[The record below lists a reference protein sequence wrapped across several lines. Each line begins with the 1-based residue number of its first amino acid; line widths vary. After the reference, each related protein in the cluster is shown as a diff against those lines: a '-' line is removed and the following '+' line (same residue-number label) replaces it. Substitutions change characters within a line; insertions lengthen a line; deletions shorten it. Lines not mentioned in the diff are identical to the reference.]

1 MITDA
6 NRKVSIIAYYLS
18 KFDMDAVKALG
29 YSTYTDAFHGMSQ
42 RFGKTNSYM
51 RLRRDEFD
59 PLIGKTNRRGWNMRN
74 PRAGVLVLHNDLK
87 NYTFEELTAIVND
100 LLIDDE
106 SKPNESLITEK
117 DKKIITEFSEEE
129 YERIL
134 NMGDAKT
141 AIRSTI
147 KEVNVRILNNKI
159 QKTLKNL
166 YQHRCQICGATAEI
180 MYGVDVSEAHHIEY
194 FTKSLNNNPSNIIIL
209 CPDHHRIVHK
219 AKGIF
224 DYETHCFMYEN
235 AKVDT
240 LMYNL
245 HL

>member
-59 PLIGKTNRRGWNMRN
+59 PLIGKTNRRGWNIRN

>member
-134 NMGDAKT
+134 NMSDERA
-141 AIRSTI
+141 AIKSTVRA
-147 KEVNVRILNNKI
+147 VNVRILNNQI
-159 QKTLKNL
+159 QKALKNL
-166 YQHRCQICGATAEI
+166 YQHRCQICGATAEV

-194 FTKSLNNNPSNIIIL
+194 FTKSLNNNASNIIIL

-224 DYETHCFMYEN
+224 DYDTHCFKYEN
-235 AKVDT
+235 AKIDT

>member
-1 MITDA
+1 MLF
-6 NRKVSIIAYYLS
+6 RSMS
-18 KFDMDAVKALG
+18 K
-29 YSTYTDAFHGMSQ
+29 

-51 RLRRDEFD
+51 RMRRDEFD
-59 PLIGKTNRRGWNMRN
+59 PVIGKTNRHGFNMRN

-87 NYTFEELTAIVND
+87 NYTFEELTAIVSD

-106 SKPNESLITEK
+106 SIPNETVITES

-134 NMGDAKT
+134 NMSDAK
-141 AIRSTI
+141 AAMRSTI
-147 KEVNVRILNNKI
+147 KAVNVRILNNKI

-166 YQHRCQICGATAEI
+166 YQHRCQICGATAEV

-194 FTKSLNNNPSNIIIL
+194 FTKSLNNNASNIIIL

-219 AKGIF
+219 AKGIL
-224 DYETHCFMYEN
+224 DR
-235 AKVDT
+235 KSVV
-240 LMYNL
+240 
-245 HL
+245 

>member
-134 NMGDAKT
+134 NMSDERA
-141 AIRSTI
+141 AIKSTVRA
-147 KEVNVRILNNKI
+147 VNVRILNNQI

-166 YQHRCQICGATAEI
+166 YQHRCQICGATAEV

-194 FTKSLNNNPSNIIIL
+194 FTKSLNNNASNIIIL

-224 DYETHCFMYEN
+224 DYEMHCFKYEN

>member
-6 NRKVSIIAYYLS
+6 NRKVSIIAYYIS
-18 KFDMDAVKALG
+18 KFDIDAVKALG
-29 YSTYTDAFHGMSQ
+29 YSTYTDAFQAMSK

-51 RLRRDEFD
+51 RMRRDEFD
-59 PLIGKTNRRGWNMRN
+59 PVIGKTNRHGFNMRN

-87 NYTFEELTAIVND
+87 NYTFEELTAIVGD

-106 SKPNESLITEK
+106 SKPNETVITES

-134 NMGDAKT
+134 NMSDEKA
-141 AIRSTI
+141 AIRSTVRA
-147 KEVNVRILNNKI
+147 VNVRILNNKI

-166 YQHRCQICGATAEI
+166 YQHRCQICGATAEV

-194 FTKSLNNNPSNIIIL
+194 FTKSLNNNASNIIIL

-219 AKGIF
+219 AKGVF
-224 DYETHCFMYEN
+224 DYDTHCFKYDN

>member
-1 MITDA
+1 M
-6 NRKVSIIAYYLS
+6 
-18 KFDMDAVKALG
+18 
-29 YSTYTDAFHGMSQ
+29 
-42 RFGKTNSYM
+42 
-51 RLRRDEFD
+51 
-59 PLIGKTNRRGWNMRN
+59 
-74 PRAGVLVLHNDLK
+74 K

>member
-6 NRKVSIIAYYLS
+6 NRKVSIIAYFIS

-29 YSTYTDAFHGMSQ
+29 YGTYTDAFEALSK
-42 RFGKTNSYM
+42 RFGKTNHYM
-51 RLRRDEFD
+51 RFRRDEFD
-59 PLIGKTNRRGWNMRN
+59 PVIGKTNRHGFNMRN

-87 NYTFEELTAIVND
+87 NYTFEELSAIVND

-106 SKPNESLITEK
+106 SKTNESVITES

-134 NMGDAKT
+134 NMSDTKA
-141 AIRSTI
+141 AIRSTVRA
-147 KEVNVRILNNKI
+147 VNVRVLNNKI
-159 QKTLKNL
+159 QNTLKNL
-166 YQHRCQICGATAEI
+166 YHHRCQICGATAEV

-219 AKGIF
+219 AKGII